1 MFPYKEMSL
10 SDLVVY
16 KKKLEAELKEGEFLP
31 DEVVEMAEVA
41 TQLLEGK
48 IDQAAR
54 FRAGLVS
61 HIEATKAQIKY
72 LEEMLDMTE
81 KLMMKAVE
89 QSGATRLDGGTYSIR
104 VQKNGGKPATVIDP
118 EAKIPLDL
126 QKVTVTNTFGYSDE
140 SLLYWARAS
149 LGRMVNLKADLTEKE
164 KDAGPF
170 YRLDLIEGEREKLE
184 KLFRF
189 EPSKQA
195 IAEALSKD
203 PNSVPGCKLER
214 GSHLR
219 VEAGKALPRG
229 V

>member
-1 MFPYKEMSL
+1 MLPYRELSL
-10 SDLVVY
+10 SDLVLY
-16 KKKLEAELKEGEFLP
+16 KKKLESELPEGEVLP

-54 FRAGLVS
+54 FRAGLMS
-61 HIEATKAQIKY
+61 HIEATKSQIKY

-89 QSGATRLDGGTYSIR
+89 QSGQTRLDGGTYSIR
-104 VQKNGGKPATVIDP
+104 VQKNGGKPATIIDP

-126 QKVTVTNTFGYSDE
+126 QKVVVTNVFSYTDE
-140 SLLYWARAS
+140 QMLYWARAT
-149 LGRMVNLKADLTEKE
+149 LGRLVNWKSDLSEKE
-164 KDAGPF
+164 KDASPL
-170 YRLDLIEGEREKLE
+170 YRLELADNERERLE
-184 KLFRF
+184 KLFKF

-195 IAEALSKD
+195 IAEALTKD
-203 PNSVPGCKLER
+203 PKAVPGCRLER

-219 VEAGKALPRG
+219 VEAGKALPKG